1 MPLLVLVFSFQLQY
15 PVIYGICITYDCLWF
30 QEDVIKPLLEVTKT
44 ALLHDCTLLCG
55 WRYLFLNFW
64 ILRKDINQMCMNCS
78 ITYILCSNGTNAT
91 MYPYLCTLIVYNAL
105 ISAPQVIV
113 WRILHLNGFIMFY
126 GSLIWLLYW
135 VFTNLY
141 INKIYVPPLAI
152 SVVDPFV
159 TEVHLAFLVQL
170 YLRWLS

>member
-1 MPLLVLVFSFQLQY
+1 MVSASRMIVFGSRKMLLNHCLKSLKQLSSMIALFYVAGGIFFWTFEYWGKILIKCVWIVPSLTYYALMGLMP
-15 PVIYGICITYDCLWF
+15 
-30 QEDVIKPLLEVTKT
+30 
-44 ALLHDCTLLCG
+44 
-55 WRYLFLNFW
+55 
-64 ILRKDINQMCMNCS
+64 
-78 ITYILCSNGTNAT
+78 
-91 MYPYLCTLIVYNAL
+91 LCTLIVYNAL